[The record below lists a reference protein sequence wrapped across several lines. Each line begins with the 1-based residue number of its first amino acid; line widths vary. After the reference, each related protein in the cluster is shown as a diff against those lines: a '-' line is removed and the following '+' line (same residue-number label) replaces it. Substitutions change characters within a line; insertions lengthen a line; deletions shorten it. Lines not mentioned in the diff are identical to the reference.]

1 MMEFKSNKPLIII
14 SGALSVAVIALSIQV
29 VFLTFTVKDQKDS
42 LRYIATNTELHSM
55 QTKVTGLQN
64 NMLDISRELETVRN
78 TTSRLSAEV
87 NAMQTIVNKVGNDS
101 QFLQQELT
109 NFDERISNLEKSA
122 ANADYNIKNMQ
133 RMLRYH

>member
-1 MMEFKSNKPLIII
+1 MEFKSNKPLIII